1 MSSAFIPKA
10 KLSAYQRWELNS
22 FDTTPKPE
30 SRSGADRR
38 QSDEDEQRTVREAA
52 YRDGFDSGYKNGAQE
67 ASAQAALFADLSKCM
82 REETAVLDEALAQD
96 VLKLAVTIAQRVLQ
110 QAIAVRPDAV
120 LPIVKEVIR
129 RHVHGRMPVT
139 LRLNPVDAQLV
150 RARLG
155 ETLVAQGWTLTDDAA
170 IARGGCALDSA
181 SGDIDASLPG
191 CWKQITETL
200 GHGEPWVAEETS

>member
-1 MSSAFIPKA
+1 MSSAYIPKA

-22 FDTTPKPE
+22 FDTAPKPE

-38 QSDEDEQRTVREAA
+38 KTTEDTQRAVREAA

-67 ASAQAALFADLSKCM
+67 AAAQAALFAELAKCM
-82 REETAVLDEALAQD
+82 QEETAALDQALAQD

-110 QAIAVRPDAV
+110 QTIAVRPDAV
-120 LPIVKEVIR
+120 LPAVMEVIR
-129 RHVHGRMPVT
+129 RHAHGLMPVT

-155 ETLVAQGWTLTDDAA
+155 ETLVARGWTLADDAA

-181 SGDIDASLPG
+181 SGDIDATLSG
-191 CWKQITETL
+191 CWKQIIDTL
-200 GHGEPWVAEETS
+200 GHGEPWVEEEMP